1 MGGTPKTALHRFLL
15 ALQLTRLGQ
24 PDPERETEK
33 FLTLMLGYFTCT
45 SFLRKLLMGETPKT
59 ALSRFSA
66 QNPLYPVFLVL
77 ISPCLVF
84 ALLANTSIL
93 QRANPLAYEDFFQ
106 NVKSQPFVAQ
116 FGFIPIP

>member
-24 PDPERETEK
+24 PDPERETKK

-45 SFLRKLLMGETPKT
+45 S
-59 ALSRFSA
+59 FSA

-84 ALLANTSIL
+84 ALLVNTSIL
-93 QRANPLAYEDFFQ
+93 QRANPLAHEDFFQ
-106 NVKSQPFVAQ
+106 NVKSQAFVA
-116 FGFIPIP
+116 